1 MYEEFFGLRERPFAI
16 TPSADLFFHSA
27 AHRRALAYLRRLVLA
42 GERLIVLT
50 GDIGAGKTT
59 LLQTLI
65 RDLPAD
71 RFVPATLVSTQ
82 LDDLELTRAVLL
94 AFDAP
99 SGAGSLES
107 SRAALRAHLA
117 RLRSQGMQGLLV
129 VDEAQNFS
137 PGTLR
142 YLTQLPELAAG
153 DEPSLQ
159 AIVSGQPGLQALLA
173 AAGAE
178 AAGQEV
184 FFCRLGPLT
193 AADTASYVRHRLR
206 VLGSGHGPSF
216 SAAAFDQVQAA
227 TGGLPRLVNRLC
239 DRVLVSAYVDQTRDI
254 DSTRVARAAAEL
266 REELGE
272 SDEEAAV
279 EEAAVGEAGLAEAA
293 VEEAAIEASPAPA
306 AETPVDAPAAEV
318 SAIPPPAPQP
328 LAHRPMVRV
337 EGPRRK
343 LPWAAFAAACLLV
356 VVVVWLAADRPTPGV
371 ESRTAR
377 TAPAHT
383 IGPAGG
389 PSPPESAAPTLVAAP
404 PAAIAASAP
413 DTPAEPRPSPVR
425 SREPQAPRPVAEPTD
440 PRAALGLEPSPE
452 PAVERAEPTPAT
464 PACSPAARALG
475 LCP

>member
-1 MYEEFFGLRERPFAI
+1 MYEEFFGLRGRPFAI

-71 RFVPATLVSTQ
+71 RFVPATLVSTH

-99 SGAGSLES
+99 SGDASLET

-117 RLRSQGMQGLLV
+117 RLRSKGMQGLLV

-216 SAAAFDQVQAA
+216 SAAAFDQIQAA
-227 TGGLPRLVNRLC
+227 TGGVPRLVNRLC

-272 SDEEAAV
+272 SDEQAAV
-279 EEAAVGEAGLAEAA
+279 EQAA
-293 VEEAAIEASPAPA
+293 VEQAAVEQTAIEASPTPA
-306 AETPVDAPAAEV
+306 AETPVDAPAAEAW
-318 SAIPPPAPQP
+318 AIPPPAPQP
-328 LAHRPMVRV
+328 LAHRPLVRV

-383 IGPAGG
+383 IGPVGR

-413 DTPAEPRPSPVR
+413 DTPAEPRPSQVP
-425 SREPQAPRPVAEPTD
+425 SREPQVPRPVAEAAD
-440 PRAALGLEPSPE
+440 PRAALGLEPARES
-452 PAVERAEPTPAT
+452 AVERAVEPTPAT